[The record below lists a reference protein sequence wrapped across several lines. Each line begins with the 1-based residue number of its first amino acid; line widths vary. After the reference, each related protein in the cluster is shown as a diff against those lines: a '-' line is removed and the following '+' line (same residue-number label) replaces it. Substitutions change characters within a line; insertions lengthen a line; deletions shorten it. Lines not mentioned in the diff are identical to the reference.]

1 MDFYLTEEQQ
11 MLRDG
16 ARRYLENECGG
27 EKRRPTIDAEGLLP
41 ERWQMFAEMGWLGLP
56 LPEDCGGFG
65 GTLVDVTILMHEI
78 GRALVVE
85 PYWPVAI
92 LAARTLVASGDS
104 RAQDILPALAE
115 GQAFPVLAHSEEGA
129 RGVVEHVTTRATANG
144 DGRWRLSGVKTGV
157 VAGNKADRYIVSART
172 AGTSREQQ
180 GITLFLVA
188 KDAPG
193 LKMHPLRLIDNR
205 WGAHIELDGVEVSQ
219 EDILGQVDQGFAALE
234 EAHDYALI
242 ALAAEA
248 VGLMERSLEIT
259 RDYVKMRKQFGV
271 TLSTFQAVQ
280 HRLADMMIELE
291 LTRSMLYRAQAHLSG
306 EPAVRRQALS
316 ALKYQAGKSGK
327 FVCGQSIQLHGGIGV
342 TEEYIIGHYFKR
354 MTMIEY
360 AMGSSHFHLQRLAE
374 MERTRA

>member
-16 ARRYLENECGG
+16 ARRYLETECGG
-27 EKRRPTIDAEGLLP
+27 EQRRPTIDAEGFNA
-41 ERWQMFAEMGWLGLP
+41 ERWKMFADMGWLGLS
-56 LPEDCGGFG
+56 LPEDSGGLG
-65 GTLVDVTILMHEI
+65 GSMTDVAILMQEF

-85 PYWPVAI
+85 PFWPVA
-92 LAARTLVASGDS
+92 LLTAQTLLSAGE
-104 RAQDILPALAE
+104 AKAEELLPALAE
-115 GQAFPVLAHSEEGA
+115 GKAFPVLAHGEDEA
-129 RGVVEHVTTRATANG
+129 RGTVEHVSTRAESGG
-144 DGRWRLSGVKTGV
+144 DGWKLSGVKSAV
-157 VAGNKADRYIVSART
+157 VAGNQADRYIVSART
-172 AGTSREQQ
+172 AGATRDRD
-180 GITLFLVA
+180 GISLFLVA

-193 LKMHPLRLIDNR
+193 LNMRPVRMIDNR
-205 WGAHIELDGVEVSQ
+205 WCAHLELDGVAVGAG
-219 EDILGQVDQGFAALE
+219 DVVGRVGKGCAALE
-234 EAHDYALI
+234 YGHDRALV

-259 RDYVKMRKQFGV
+259 RDYVKVRKQFGV

-291 LTRSMLYRAQAHLSG
+291 LARSMLYRALSRLDA
-306 EPAVRRQALS
+306 EPPARRQALS
-316 ALKYQAGKSGK
+316 ALKYQVGKSGK

-360 AMGSSHFHLQRLAE
+360 ALGNSHVHLQRLAE
-374 MERTRA
+374 MERLRA